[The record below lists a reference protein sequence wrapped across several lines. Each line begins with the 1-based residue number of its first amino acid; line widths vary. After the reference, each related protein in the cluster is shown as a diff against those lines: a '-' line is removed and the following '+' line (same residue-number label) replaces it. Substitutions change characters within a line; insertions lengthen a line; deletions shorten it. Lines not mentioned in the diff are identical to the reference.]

1 MTSILR
7 SVPCLSVAALL
18 GIASPRPGQAQSL
31 QPPSAPAP
39 DLSPALSPEFLA
51 PEFLAPEIDSERAA
65 DLLSSAPENLN
76 PGLFVPP
83 PAPPSRPPDPAP
95 TDAPFWQIETLT
107 VDVQDGFNN
116 FSQGNR
122 TFEPTVT
129 GRLANGDRLSFSTG
143 LNSFTQPAVDQVLN
157 VPLRA
162 AWIRQ
167 MGDFTTTLGA
177 GVDVFDRLPLAP
189 NGTANTSV
197 PIGSSATLSLNL
209 DYGAYKINAT
219 SLQNQ
224 ISAWRYGPNLFWQI
238 TPDTSLFSL
247 LRLGHFSDGNWE
259 QQSFSRL
266 EQRLGE
272 FTLAANL
279 FNWQFNRDLE
289 TTSGYFS
296 PPDFLVTNAELAW
309 QGQVVE
315 AVSCRVAANLGPQR
329 LTGEWSFTYGY
340 EALCT
345 AQFNQVE
352 LDLGYAFNT
361 VAAGAEGSDYSNRA
375 LRRQVRATF

>member
-1 MTSILR
+1 L
-7 SVPCLSVAALL
+7 PL
-18 GIASPRPGQAQSL
+18 
-31 QPPSAPAP
+31 
-39 DLSPALSPEFLA
+39 
-51 PEFLAPEIDSERAA
+51 EIDS

-83 PAPPSRPPDPAP
+83 SVPPSPPPEPALSP
-95 TDAPFWQIETLT
+95 ADAPFWQIETLT
-107 VDVQDGFNN
+107 VDFRNDFNN
-116 FSQGNR
+116 FAQGNR

-143 LNSFTQPAVDQVLN
+143 LNTFNQPAVDQVVN

-162 AWIRQ
+162 AWTSQ

-177 GVDVFDRLPLAP
+177 GVDVFNRLPLAP
-189 NGTANTSV
+189 NLTASTSV
-197 PIGSSATLSLNL
+197 PIGPSATLSFNL
-209 DYGAYKINAT
+209 DYGPYKINAT

-224 ISAWRYGPNLFWQI
+224 IAAWRYGPNLFWQI

-247 LRLGHFSDGNWE
+247 VRLGNFSDGNWE

-279 FNWQFNRDLE
+279 FNWQFSRDVE

-296 PPDFLVTNAELAW
+296 PPDFWVTNAELAW
-309 QGQVVE
+309 RGQVFE
-315 AVSCRVAANLGPQR
+315 PVSCRVAANLGPQH
-329 LTGEWSFTYGY
+329 LLGEWSLTYGY

-352 LDLGYAFNT
+352 LDLGYSFST
-361 VAAGAEGSDYSNRA
+361 VAAGTEGSDYSNRA
-375 LRRQVRATF
+375 LRGQVRATF

>member
-1 MTSILR
+1 PLD
-7 SVPCLSVAALL
+7 P
-18 GIASPRPGQAQSL
+18 QK
-31 QPPSAPAP
+31 
-39 DLSPALSPEFLA
+39 
-51 PEFLAPEIDSERAA
+51 IDSDRAA

-83 PAPPSRPPDPAP
+83 PAPPSGAPDGAPGPA
-95 TDAPFWQIETLT
+95 DAPFWQIETLT
-107 VDVQDGFNN
+107 VDVRDDFNN
-116 FSQGNR
+116 FAQSNR
-122 TFEPTVT
+122 IFEPTVS

-157 VPLRA
+157 VPLRV
-162 AWIRQ
+162 AWTRQ

-177 GVDVFDRLPLAP
+177 GVDGFNRLPLAP
-189 NGTANTSV
+189 NVTATTAV
-197 PIGSSATLSLNL
+197 PIGNSATLSLNL
-209 DYGAYKINAT
+209 DYGAYKFNAT

-238 TPDTSLFSL
+238 APDTSLFSL

-266 EQRLGE
+266 EQRLGG

-279 FNWQFNRDLE
+279 FNWRFSRDVE
-289 TTSGYFS
+289 TANGYFS

-309 QGQVVE
+309 RGRVAE
-315 AVSCRVAANLGPQR
+315 ALSCRVAANLGPQR
-329 LTGEWSFTYGY
+329 LIGEWSLTYGY

-345 AQFNQVE
+345 ARFNQVE
-352 LDLGYAFNT
+352 LDLGYAFNN
-361 VAAGAEGSDYSNRA
+361 VAAGTEGSGYSNRT
-375 LRRQVRATF
+375 LRGQVRATF